1 MQRPTSLMT
10 GLCDPFR
17 HRVLLYRQ
25 WDRELFHRTRF
36 FAAAAVTNVV
46 LADLFSRAA
55 AQIWLAPA
63 TQAFLLDA
71 GRVLET
77 LNTEIADEL
86 IERPVASDNLD
97 VRLVAIE
104 QSALERVL
112 RTLQAT
118 DAPAHAVVTAQLD
131 RLLDT
136 SRWCYLRLFDLH
148 PGTCVYE
155 RVLTRVRRELR
166 RPIRFALQSD
176 REHIGRTV
184 IALLPTIATLPAEQ
198 VFQADRERSHP
209 YPGGMEDSIGHSG
222 VSADIAEFP

>member
-1 MQRPTSLMT
+1 MT

-17 HRVLLYRQ
+17 YRVLLYRQ
-25 WDRELFHRTRF
+25 WDRQLFQRTRF

-55 AQIWLAPA
+55 ARIWLAPA

-71 GRVLET
+71 GRVLQA
-77 LNTEIADEL
+77 LNTQIADEL
-86 IERPVASDNLD
+86 TGCCVPIGELD
-97 VRLVAIE
+97 ARLVSIE

-118 DAPAHAVVTAQLD
+118 DAAAHTVVTAQLD
-131 RLLDT
+131 RLLGT
-136 SRWCYLRLFDLH
+136 SRCCYLRLLHLH
-148 PGTCVYE
+148 PATYVYE
-155 RVLTRVRRELR
+155 RVLMRVRRELN

-184 IALLPTIATLPAEQ
+184 IALLPTRPAGL
-198 VFQADRERSHP
+198 
-209 YPGGMEDSIGHSG
+209 PGGLAAFVP
-222 VSADIAEFP
+222 VSRWHGRLHWLQRR